1 MSALIPNLNIPINDG
16 TIRITL
22 RWKTTA
28 DVVSL
33 ALSQQSQ
40 KLSVAIHSLL
50 NEIFRDE
57 DGLLYL
63 WKDEGTENYNSLSK
77 MTPEEVRSYIAPSI
91 SVLPSQSQIIIA
103 LHVHGYQADGTT
115 HPTGI
120 TSRAIWSAL
129 YSTDGGIN
137 RLKQLS
143 QLDFHQSSTST
154 ARFQEIEARI
164 QRQQKEFDRKDR
176 INTERLERM
185 ERQFTRFD
193 DMDHRFDTM
202 EGNLMNVMET
212 QAGVGG
218 TMNKLNDK
226 LSALMDMIAMTN
238 IHTGHAHDISKVLN
252 NTNPTATVADPNQPS
267 FPSPSDLSNRQ
278 LDRSPSRHPSK
289 ETPGWFQQ

>member
-1 MSALIPNLNIPINDG
+1 MYTATKPTAPHTPLES
-16 TIRITL
+16 L
-22 RWKTTA
+22 REQYGLRSTA
-28 DVVSL
+28 QT
-33 ALSQQSQ
+33 A
-40 KLSVAIHSLL
+40 A
-50 NEIFRDE
+50 
-57 DGLLYL
+57 
-63 WKDEGTENYNSLSK
+63 
-77 MTPEEVRSYIAPSI
+77 
-91 SVLPSQSQIIIA
+91 
-103 LHVHGYQADGTT
+103 
-115 HPTGI
+115 
-120 TSRAIWSAL
+120 
-129 YSTDGGIN
+129 STDSN
-137 RLKQLS
+137 NSVNSRLS
-143 QLDFHQSSTST
+143 SMSTST

-278 LDRSPSRHPSK
+278 LDRESFSSPIKKKHRAGFNNDDTGDIGMNQVLDTDKNGPADSAPQSTITAITIDAMCEDPELDSLHPLSQAVSTPLPQDDYIETHQLATTEMDEIATDLESRYNDQNSQGGGS
-289 ETPGWFQQ
+289 TS